1 MKSEGDG
8 RRREILSAVSGLD
21 VKLVI
26 CRIAFGGRPMRAA
39 RDDCF
44 RSLLPILI
52 DAGLD
57 RLVVESCDQDIQDRR
72 VIREMLDKAGS
83 TDRVTY
89 LHSAPTEPLL
99 WIADI
104 VAWAYGRGGDW
115 RRRISALAIDVVEV
129 DL

>member
-1 MKSEGDG
+1 MPGQTVQLPWVVG
-8 RRREILSAVSGLD
+8 N
-21 VKLVI
+21 
-26 CRIAFGGRPMRAA
+26 
-39 RDDCF
+39 DCF

-89 LHSAPTEPLL
+89 LHSAPDGTAALDRGHRRVGL
-99 WIADI
+99 WA
-104 VAWAYGRGGDW
+104 GRG
-115 RRRISALAIDVVEV
+115 LAAAN
-129 DL
+129 LGAGH